1 MRKDSFIVVSA
12 SVTACFILA
21 VGCTTTKPKAETK
34 LTKGAPVDDGV
45 ARDLA
50 QVTPSDAFATTAYG
64 KLLLKLKLN
73 SFEANLHA
81 HHFMGIHGSKKR
93 PLSLADA
100 LTPGPC
106 KADAGSFPMDD
117 GRPCRDMPVKQMVTE
132 KDANGNDTQVERV
145 VQVNSTVVPSA
156 GIDLGSDS
164 PDLTEY
170 FRDACDYAREEGKLE
185 VFFMTPH
192 TKNNGVNENPIET
205 STSESEIM
213 KRQAMLDSMN
223 PYRHGDPAFVCGLGQ
238 EASSI
243 SSGNHVNI
251 FGQFHAG
258 GKDEKPIFFPPGDFK
273 SLYSQVKAR
282 NDAGGKVFL
291 QFNHPDVLND
301 LFIDSFTKIAA
312 NKQAKKTALN
322 DYGLDDF
329 APMGC
334 LTGKLTPDNPDCAN
348 VPAADKPTMDLIRQ
362 TYANARSASGNPFR
376 LIEVIPPGSAAEGEA
391 VDTNGDGTPDVPAD
405 TSFGATTNSK
415 TNFRR
420 VSHRTDAN
428 SYEDGIYDMAFYLA
442 MGFKLGPTADQD
454 NHHANWGT
462 ATASRT
468 GILASNLREST
479 VLDAMAARHVY
490 ASEDVNATILLS
502 QLTGPT
508 RRIMGDTVKVTTP
521 TTKLQ
526 IAYYDPNDS
535 EKNAH
540 VRLYYYRAS
549 DPIDF
554 SPLISF
560 DANNKFHK
568 DVPKSA
574 FRTVSFG
581 AKNAIKLPAPDA
593 ADRSPNDLIPIHS
606 GDVLSLTLPVSK
618 GVQWVFAEIVQDGDF
633 DKIWSAP
640 IWIERK

>member
-1 MRKDSFIVVSA
+1 MQKDSFPLVTA
-12 SVTACFILA
+12 SFTACFIFA
-21 VGCTTTKPKAETK
+21 AGCTTSTPRPDSKPLKTAYS
-34 LTKGAPVDDGV
+34 DDGG
-45 ARDLA
+45 ARDIA
-50 QVTPSDAFATTAYG
+50 QTSSGPALSATVYG
-64 KLLLKLKLN
+64 KLLAKLKLN
-73 SFEANLHA
+73 TFEANLHA
-81 HHFMGIHGSKKR
+81 HHFMGIHGSKKH

-100 LTPGPC
+100 LAPGPC

-132 KDANGNDTQVERV
+132 KDADGKETQVERI
-145 VQVNSTVVPSA
+145 VQVNSTVAASA
-156 GIDLGSDS
+156 GVDLGSAN

-170 FRDACDYAREEGKLE
+170 FRDACDYARDEGKLD

-205 STSESEIM
+205 STSEVELL

-223 PYRHGDPAFVCGLGQ
+223 PYRLGNPGFVCGLGQ

-243 SSGNHVNI
+243 STGNHINI

-258 GKDEKPIFFPPGDFK
+258 AKDEKPLFFPPGDFK

-282 NDAGGKVFL
+282 NEAGEKIFL

-312 NKQAKKTALN
+312 NKTAKKEALN

-334 LTGKLTPDNPDCAN
+334 LTGKLVADNPDCAN

-362 TYANARSASGNPFR
+362 TYANVRAASDNPFR
-376 LIEVIPPGSAAEGEA
+376 LIEVVPPGTQAEGDSA
-391 VDTNGDGTPDVPAD
+391 DTDGDGTPDTQGD
-405 TSFGATTNSK
+405 TAFGATTNTK

-420 VSHRTDAN
+420 VQHRTGAN
-428 SYEDGIYDMAFYLA
+428 TYEDGIYDMAFYLS

-468 GILASNLREST
+468 GILAANLKEAT
-479 VLDAMAARHVY
+479 ILDAMSARHVY

-502 QLTGPT
+502 QVTGTT
-508 RRIMGDTVKVTTP
+508 RRNMGDSVKVTTP
-521 TTKLQ
+521 STKIQ
-526 IAYYDPNDS
+526 IGYYDPDAA

-540 VRLYYYRAS
+540 VRLYYYRAN

-560 DANNKFHK
+560 DESHRIHK
-568 DVPKSA
+568 SAPKSA
-574 FRTVSFG
+574 YRTVSFSPKG
-581 AKNAIKLPAPDA
+581 TITLPVVDA
-593 ADRSPNDLIPIHS
+593 TDRSPNDLFPIHS
-606 GDVLSLTLPVSK
+606 GDVLSLNLPVTR
-618 GVQWVFAEIVQDGDF
+618 GVQWVFAEIIQDGDF